1 VQQSSVVLVVEDE
14 LAIQGFVENVLSE
27 AGFDAVSL
35 SSGEQALTLLI
46 GEKKKF
52 GALVADVKL
61 NGTLD
66 GWAVAKRAR
75 EIRPDLPVV
84 YMTGAAPDEW
94 ASRSDAGQYLVAEAL
109 CAARTRERPFSSPKP
124 PSTSSPRADSPL
136 VSRFRRSYHVAARR
150 LRASESK
157 GHSSVPTSVLHFDA

>member
-1 VQQSSVVLVVEDE
+1 MQQSSVVLVVEDE

-46 GEKKKF
+46 GERKKF

-94 ASRSDAGQYLVAEAL
+94 ASRSVPGSTLLRKPFAP
-109 CAARTRERPFSSPKP
+109 AA
-124 PSTSSPRADSPL
+124 L
-136 VSRFRRSYHVAARR
+136 VSALSHLLSRQTRQAPGQVRR
-150 LRASESK
+150 
-157 GHSSVPTSVLHFDA
+157 

>member
-46 GEKKKF
+46 GERKKF

-75 EIRPDLPVV
+75 EIRRDLPVV
-84 YMTGAAPDEW
+84 YMTGGATDEW
-94 ASRSDAGQYLVAEAL
+94 ASQSVAGSTVLQK
-109 CAARTRERPFSSPKP
+109 PFVPVE
-124 PSTSSPRADSPL
+124 L
-136 VSRFRRSYHVAARR
+136 VSELCKLLGHQARQ
-150 LRASESK
+150 A
-157 GHSSVPTSVLHFDA
+157 

>member
-1 VQQSSVVLVVEDE
+1 MQQSSVVLVVEDE

-46 GEKKKF
+46 GERKKF

-94 ASRSDAGQYLVAEAL
+94 ASRSVPGSTLLRKPFAP
-109 CAARTRERPFSSPKP
+109 AA
-124 PSTSSPRADSPL
+124 L
-136 VSRFRRSYHVAARR
+136 VSALSHLLSREARR
-150 LRASESK
+150 APGQIRR
-157 GHSSVPTSVLHFDA
+157 

>member
-46 GEKKKF
+46 GERKKF

-61 NGTLD
+61 NGSLD

-84 YMTGAAPDEW
+84 YITGAAPDEW
-94 ASRSDAGQYLVAEAL
+94 ASQSVPGSTLLRKPFAPAALVSALSHLISRQRRQAAGQI
-109 CAARTRERPFSSPKP
+109 R
-124 PSTSSPRADSPL
+124 
-136 VSRFRRSYHVAARR
+136 H
-150 LRASESK
+150 
-157 GHSSVPTSVLHFDA
+157 